1 LETLTDFA
9 VCVLETADPQSKI
22 GLTHRAAEAWRERS
36 IPALGSRRP
45 PLRPARPERP
55 ELRRPGDMPKRRLGG
70 EAGRIALL
78 HALAHI
84 ELNAIDLSWDLIA
97 RFATA
102 ETPGEFF
109 DDWVKVADEEATHH
123 GLLSRRLEELGS
135 SYGALPAHDGLWHA
149 AEETAEDLPGRLA
162 IVPLV
167 LEARGLDVTPDTV
180 ERLEKAGDAG
190 SARILHRIYTDEI
203 GHVAA
208 GRRWFEWECGRRGVP
223 PIPTYHELVRRY
235 FRAKLKRPFNVPA
248 RDLAGFAAAFY
259 EPLAE

>member
-1 LETLTDFA
+1 MDALTDLA
-9 VCVLETADPQSKI
+9 VAVLETADPLSKI
-22 GLTHRAAEAWRERS
+22 ELSHQAAAAWRQRA
-36 IPALGSRRP
+36 IPVLGTRP
-45 PLRPARPERP
+45 PSLRPARPAVP

-102 ETPGEFF
+102 ETPESFF

-123 GLLSRRLEELGS
+123 GLLSVRLNQLGS
-135 SYGALPAHDGLWHA
+135 AYGALPAHDGLWQA
-149 AEETAEDLPGRLA
+149 AEETAEDLLGRLSV
-162 IVPLV
+162 VPLV
-167 LEARGLDVTPDTV
+167 LEARGLDVTPETV
-180 ERLEKAGDAG
+180 ERLERAGDAD

-208 GRRWFEWECGRRGVP
+208 GRRWFEWECGRQGRA

-235 FRAKLKRPFNVPA
+235 FRARLKRPFNVPA